1 LVQQKRSE
9 LADFPDSDQIVRVTS
24 KESAAIVAPSNSET
38 SWVGNLGLEVRVV
51 LVEFSNQSLAL
62 KIPDSDSRVGGSA
75 QPVASWGEGERVDDV
90 STFEGV
96 QVLALI
102 EIPQSDATVFS
113 SRSAQGTVRR
123 DSDSVDVTRVTSQ
136 VVLQL
141 AVTQVPDLDERVP
154 TTRDD
159 HWVGS
164 VWREA
169 DSAGPFSVSLFFDGV
184 LALTQGVPQ
193 LDGLISGGGDDLSVV
208 SRESNAQDVLGV
220 TDEAAG
226 GGSKVE
232 VPQSQGAIPRARE
245 SKLTVRR
252 DGEVRNKVRVSMERL
267 LWDTVALFRLT
278 SQLPDDDAS
287 VS

>member
-1 LVQQKRSE
+1 
-9 LADFPDSDQIVRVTS
+9 
-24 KESAAIVAPSNSET
+24 
-38 SWVGNLGLEVRVV
+38 LEVRVV
-51 LVEFSNQSLAL
+51 LVEVSNQSLAL
-62 KIPDSDSRVGGSA
+62 EIPDSDSRVGGSA
-75 QPVASWGEGERVDDV
+75 QPVASWGESERVDDI
-90 STFEGV
+90 STLKRV

-102 EIPQSDATVFS
+102 EIPESDATVFS
-113 SRSAQGTVRR
+113 SRSAQRTVRGN
-123 DSDSVDVTRVTSQ
+123 SDSVDVTRVTSQ

-141 AVTQVPDLDERVP
+141 AVTQVPDLDELVP

-193 LDGLISGGGDDLSVV
+193 LDGLISGGRDDLSVV
-208 SRESNAQDVLGV
+208 SREGNAQDILVV
-220 TDEAAG
+220 TDEATS
-226 GGSKVE
+226 GGSKVK

-245 SKLTVRR
+245 SELTIRR
-252 DGEVRNKVRVSMERL
+252 DGEVRDKVGVSVKRL
-267 LWDTVALFRLT
+267 LWDTIVLLRLT